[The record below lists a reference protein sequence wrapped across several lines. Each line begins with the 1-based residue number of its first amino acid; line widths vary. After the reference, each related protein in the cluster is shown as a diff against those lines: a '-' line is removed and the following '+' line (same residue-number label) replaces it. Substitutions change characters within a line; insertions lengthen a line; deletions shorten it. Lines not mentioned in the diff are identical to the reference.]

1 MLILLAFI
9 ANFIV
14 QTEHMENTVQSTQ
27 KGLREYLLIARPDAA
42 VYEKVLAETAD
53 FHTRY
58 KQQDKAGSQP
68 YIAVA
73 SFQAKDVMEETI
85 IRYTQRICSVKASFT
100 VELNNYSG
108 YPPHTVYLRVQN
120 PQPFRELAQDLK
132 VINNYVTSCAC
143 PPASLVAH
151 PSIAIARQ
159 LTETVYLNAL
169 MDYSQRTFHETFMVN
184 ELVLL
189 RRNHEYD
196 TCKTVHVFRLQPPGY
211 QPFTHTQY
219 N

>member
-1 MLILLAFI
+1 
-9 ANFIV
+9 
-14 QTEHMENTVQSTQ
+14 MENTIQST
-27 KGLREYLLIARPDAA
+27 KLDLREYLLVARPDAA
-42 VYEKVLAETAD
+42 VNAKVLAETAD

-58 KQQDKAGSQP
+58 KQQGKATAQP

-73 SFQAKDVMEETI
+73 SFQAKDAMEETI
-85 IRYTQRICSVKASFT
+85 IRYTQRICSLKASFT

-120 PQPFRELAQDLK
+120 PQPFRELARDLK
-132 VINNYVTSCAC
+132 VVNNYVTSCAC
-143 PPASLVAH
+143 PSASLIAH
-151 PSIAIARQ
+151 PSLVIARQ
-159 LTETVYLNAL
+159 LPETVYLAAL

-189 RRNHEYD
+189 KRNHEYD
-196 TCKTVHVFRLQPPGY
+196 TCKTIHVFRLQPPGY
-211 QPFTHTQY
+211 QPFTYSQY